1 VDFAHVIN
9 TVSRFFEDHDLP
21 FAVIGGISMAA
32 YGMVHTT
39 LDVDLPTTPEDVEAL
54 RSRRPRARLGDLKN
68 LNQLCPPDWMH
79 EREGLRRPFG
89 DWPPFEL

>member
-1 VDFAHVIN
+1 MAKSSDGAADLDFD
-9 TVSRFFEDHDLP
+9 R
-21 FAVIGGISMAA
+21 
-32 YGMVHTT
+32 
-39 LDVDLPTTPEDVEAL
+39 DLPTTPEDVEAL